1 MLNLNQIEEY
11 FEKNLTRIN
20 PKGVIIEYLQY
31 EVLDSLFKQRGSE
44 NLSFIGGTA
53 IRIIHNSQRFSEDLD
68 FDNFGLNY
76 NEFKEI
82 MARALKE
89 LELKGFSVEERFLSK
104 DKNYH
109 CYIKF
114 KDILQSFDIAKDKK
128 EKIFLSIDVEKKE
141 KIGQSELKIINKF
154 GVFRKI
160 PVNLPQVLLSQKLLA
175 ILFRK
180 REKGRDFYDTSFL
193 SAKTKPDYEYI
204 EKITGLDK
212 QEFIDKI
219 KTKCAKLNF
228 KHLANDVEPFLFDV
242 QKKDRVLDFKEELDN
257 IL

>member
-141 KIGQSELKIINKF
+141 KIGQSE
-154 GVFRKI
+154 
-160 PVNLPQVLLSQKLLA
+160 VLLSQKLLA